1 MIYRALKSFSGVI
14 SMTAGEERELKDQYL
29 IDDLLKAGC
38 ILPVREAGE
47 DRGPLGDDDKPHAG
61 AEPAPKV
68 RSNRTLSGKGGKKK

>member
-14 SMTAGEERELKDQYL
+14 SMAAGEERELKDQYL
-29 IDDLLKAGC
+29 IDNLLKVGY

-47 DRGPLGDDDKPHAG
+47 DRGPLGNDDQPHAG
-61 AEPAPKV
+61 AEPAPRV

>member
-1 MIYRALKSFSGVI
+1 MVYRALISFSGII
-14 SMTAGEERELKDQYL
+14 SMAAGEERELKDQYL
-29 IDDLLKAGC
+29 IDNLLKSGY